1 MTSSIYPTSGQQN
14 LGAVTLFGGSKNF
27 AIEDSYA
34 PPAYFVDEAGS
45 GGQPADDD
53 LNSIADIDG
62 TDIMIY
68 RAGIDTW
75 SPVTM
80 GTNMTFVNGVLSSTG
95 NLELADTAVTPG
107 TYEGATITVAAD
119 GRITN
124 ATGVSYAP
132 AVHNHDSIYYT
143 EAEVDALLEDKAS
156 LVSGIIP
163 ANQLPSYVDDVLEYA
178 NLAAFPG
185 TGSADKIYVA
195 LNTNK
200 TYRWS
205 GSTYIEIIPS
215 PGTTDSVAEG
225 ATNLYFTNARAVSA
239 LSGSLAGK
247 LNTSAVSAYG
257 LTLIDDLTASGAR
270 FTLGLGSAATLN
282 SGTGGTNLILGNDA
296 RLTNARTPTSH
307 KVTHE
312 SGGTDAIKLD
322 DLAAPDDNTDLNAS
336 TLKHGLLP
344 KLNGDNTY
352 FLAGDGSWLVPAGGG
367 GGDVTASSTTTFTNK
382 TISGA
387 TNTLSNIANASL
399 TNSSISING
408 SSVSLGGSVSG
419 LAVTSGHLGQFAGT
433 TSAQL
438 AGVLSDETGSG
449 ALVFAN
455 TPTLV
460 TPVLGTP
467 TSGTLTNCTGLPIST
482 GVSGLGANV
491 ATFLATPSSANLA
504 SAVSDETGTG
514 ALVFANTPTLVTPV
528 LGVATATS
536 INKVAITAPATSATL
551 TIADG
556 ASLITSGAYSVTLTA
571 SGATSVTLPTTGT
584 LATLG
589 GGTYTGK
596 ITTMSPVSGGA
607 GFNLPLGTAPSS
619 PADGDLWA
627 TTSGVFFRNTTTF
640 QVATLTGSE
649 TLTNKTLSNPIMT
662 TPVLGTPTSGTLTNC
677 TGLPISTGVSGL
689 GTGVATF
696 LATPSSTNLRSAVT
710 DETGSGSLVFAT
722 TPTLVTPVLGVATAT
737 SINKVAITAPT
748 TSATLTIADGG
759 SLITSGSFAITLTC
773 SGTTGVTL
781 PTSGTLATIAG
792 SETLTNKTLTTPT
805 ISKPAMSATN
815 PTAQTY
821 SPSSGGTATLD
832 LSLSNKHR
840 ITMPTSGN
848 ITIALSNDTN
858 AQAFK
863 VDITW
868 AGSGTPGTVTWF
880 STIRWANGGTPP
892 TLTASLSKRDSFIFE
907 RTGSGTYD
915 GFILG
920 QNI

>member
-1 MTSSIYPTSGQQN
+1 MSSIYPTNGQQN

-27 AIEDSYA
+27 AVEDSHA
-34 PPAYFVDEAGS
+34 PPAYFTDESSG

-62 TDIMIY
+62 TDVMVY
-68 RAGIDTW
+68 RSAIDTW
-75 SPVTM
+75 SEVTM

-95 NLELADTAVTPG
+95 NLELADTAVASG
-107 TYEGATITVAAD
+107 TYEGATITVASD

-124 ATGVSYAP
+124 AASVSYAP
-132 AVHNHDSIYYT
+132 AVHNHDSVYYT
-143 EAEVDALLEDKAS
+143 ETEVDALLEDKAS

-215 PGTTDSVAEG
+215 PGNTDSVAEG
-225 ATNLYFTNARAVSA
+225 STNLYFTNGRAVSA
-239 LSGSLAGK
+239 LSGSLAVK

-270 FTLGLGSAATLN
+270 STLGLGSAATLN
-282 SGTGGTNLILGNDA
+282 SGTGSTNLILGNDA

-312 SGGTDAIKLD
+312 SGGADAIKLD
-322 DLAAPDDNTDLNAS
+322 DLATPDDNTDLNAS
-336 TLKHGLLP
+336 TLRHGLLR

-367 GGDVTASSTTTFTNK
+367 GGDVTGSSTTTFTNK

-387 TNTLSNIANASL
+387 TNTLSNIGNSSL

-408 SSVSLGGSVSG
+408 SSIALGGSVSS
-419 LAVTSGHLGQFAGT
+419 LALTSGHLGQFAAT

-438 AGVLSDETGSG
+438 AGV
-449 ALVFAN
+449 
-455 TPTLV
+455 
-460 TPVLGTP
+460 
-467 TSGTLTNCTGLPIST
+467 
-482 GVSGLGANV
+482 
-491 ATFLATPSSANLA
+491 
-504 SAVSDETGTG
+504 VSDETGTG

-536 INKVAITAPATSATL
+536 VNKVTLTAPATGSTL
-551 TIADG
+551 TIAEGSSLITAGAYAVTFTATATTGVTLPTTGTLSTLAGSETLTNKTLTSPTLVTPTLGVATATSINKVTLTAPATGSTLTIAEG
-556 ASLITSGAYSVTLTA
+556 ASLITAGAYAVTFTA
-571 SGATSVTLPTTGT
+571 TATTGVTLPTTGT
-584 LATLG
+584 LATL
-589 GGTYTGK
+589 
-596 ITTMSPVSGGA
+596 A
-607 GFNLPLGTAPSS
+607 
-619 PADGDLWA
+619 
-627 TTSGVFFRNTTTF
+627 
-640 QVATLTGSE
+640 GSE
-649 TLTNKTLSNPIMT
+649 TFTNKTLTSPTLT
-662 TPVLGTPTSGTLTNC
+662 TPVLGTPSSGTLTNC
-677 TGLPISTGVSGL
+677 TSLPISTGVSGL

-696 LATPSSTNLRSAVT
+696 LATPSSANLAAAITN
-710 DETGSGSLVFAT
+710 ETGSSTLVFSNS
-722 TPTLVTPVLGVATAT
+722 PTLVTPVLGVATAT
-737 SINKVAITAPT
+737 SINKVTITQPT
-748 TSATLTIADGG
+748 TGSTLTVADGG
-759 SLITSGSFAITLTC
+759 SLITSGAFAITFTC

-781 PTSGTLATIAG
+781 PTTGTLATIAG
-792 SETLTNKTLTTPT
+792 SETFTNKTLTTPT

-821 SPSSGGTATLD
+821 SPAAAATATLD

-840 ITMPTSGN
+840 ITMPTTGN

-880 STIRWANGGTPP
+880 STIRWAGGTPP
-892 TLTASLSKRDSFIFE
+892 TLTGVISKRDSFIFE